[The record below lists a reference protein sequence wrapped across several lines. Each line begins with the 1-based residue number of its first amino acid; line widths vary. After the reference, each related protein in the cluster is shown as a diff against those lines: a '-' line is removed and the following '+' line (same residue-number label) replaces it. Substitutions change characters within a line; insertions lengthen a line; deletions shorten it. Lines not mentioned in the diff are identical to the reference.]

1 MLHSTRGIILKTFK
15 YSENAVIVRIYT
27 EKFGLRS
34 YIIKGLSGKKRQG
47 KKPFL
52 QPLSLLNLIV
62 YEKNSA
68 RLQNIKEIESVHA
81 YTSIPFD
88 IGKSTIVLFLN
99 EVIYKSI
106 IEEEPNVAMFDFIFN
121 QMLALDINDESIA
134 DFHTKFLIEFS
145 GFLGFMPHNSY
156 SEQNKYFD
164 LQEGCFVE
172 QKPIHRNFM
181 DCILSEKFNGLL
193 CRNNQKLFNQSVQR
207 NELLE
212 KIIQYYSLHI
222 PAFGELKSFSILK
235 QVLS

>member
-1 MLHSTRGIILKTFK
+1 MLHSTRGIVLKTFK
-15 YSENAVIVRIYT
+15 YSENAVIAKIFT

-34 YIIKGLSGKKRQG
+34 YIIKGISGKKRQG
-47 KKPFL
+47 KKPLL
-52 QPLSLLNLIV
+52 QTLSLLNLIV

-68 RLQNIKEIESVHA
+68 NLQNIKEIESAHT
-81 YTSIPFD
+81 YSSIPFD
-88 IGKSTIVLFLN
+88 IAKSTIIMFLN

-106 IEEEPNVAMFDFIFN
+106 VEEEPNVAMFDFIFD
-121 QMLALDINDESIA
+121 QMIALDGADENIA
-134 DFHTKFLIEFS
+134 DFHTFFLINFS

-156 SEQNKYFD
+156 SGQNQYFD

-181 DCILSEKFNGLL
+181 DSGLSEKFNQIL
-193 CRNNQKLFNQSVQR
+193 CRNDQKLFSQSVQR

-212 KIIQYYSLHI
+212 KIIQYYSLHV